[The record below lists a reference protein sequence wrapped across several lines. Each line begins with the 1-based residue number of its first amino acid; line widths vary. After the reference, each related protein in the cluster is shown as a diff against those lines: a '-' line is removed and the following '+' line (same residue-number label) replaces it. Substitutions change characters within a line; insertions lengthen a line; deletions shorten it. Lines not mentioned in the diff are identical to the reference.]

1 MNRSHWKER
10 QKDACKEQR
19 EDVPEVRR
27 DRHLDVLGHIGI
39 DLAAFNQTFFKDHQ
53 VLIQKDDICRFFGDI
68 NSSIHRDPN
77 V

>member
-10 QKDACKEQR
+10 QKDAGKEQR

-39 DLAAFNQTFFKDHQ
+39 DLAAFDQAFFKDHQ
-53 VLIQKDDICRFFGDI
+53 VLI
-68 NSSIHRDPN
+68 
-77 V
+77 